1 MQLYFGSEWNEA
13 GFSRLRL
20 KSEEE
25 RKRLVGL
32 LHSHALRCT
41 SILACTLATTYTY
54 IAWRGHR
61 HTCRHVPCVP
71 LAVWWTAVR
80 RALCCARWEVGLLL
94 GGFRPHRR
102 TQHLTQTEGSCK
114 LPFEASKANCIHPH
128 RTRCLQHDVLPFE
141 LTAEGPFLCCYTPRP
156 TAVNLTVLN
165 CCCGPLKTGQRE
177 H

>member
-114 LPFEASKANCIHPH
+114 LPFEATVSTHTELAVSSMMS
-128 RTRCLQHDVLPFE
+128 CLLSSQQKDPSSAV
-141 LTAEGPFLCCYTPRP
+141 TPP
-156 TAVNLTVLN
+156 D
-165 CCCGPLKTGQRE
+165 QRL
-177 H
+177 